1 MTKQV
6 FNLPDLGEGLTE
18 AQVVTWLVQQGDTVS
33 FDQPVVEVETAKALV
48 AVPVPFAGQVVTLHA
63 QPGETVV
70 VGDPLITVAA
80 TVASGGGTTND
91 HGAPS
96 TKSGSGAML
105 VGYGTDEEVPT
116 RRRRRVGSQRAEPQ
130 APSSSPSGPPTPA
143 AATVTGGPAARV
155 ISPVVRE
162 LARRNGV
169 DVATVAA
176 SGAGGV
182 ICRADVEAAIASAV
196 QHRGTSPDALQQRIP
211 LTGLRKAVTDK
222 VSASHRQ
229 IPKATTWVD
238 VDATGLLDARAAINA
253 AIGVDEK
260 ISLLALLARLTV
272 AALYQYPELNA
283 TVDTDHAQIVQYR
296 HVNLG
301 VAAQTPRG
309 LMVPVIDRADT
320 LDTIELGRALS
331 ETTALARS
339 GKLPPARLTGS
350 TFTLNNYGV
359 FGTDGA
365 APIINHPE
373 VAMLGVGRI
382 VDKPW
387 VVQGELAIRKVTQ
400 LSITF
405 DHRACDGGSA
415 GGFLRLFA
423 DYVAS
428 PIMALG
434 RL

>member
-1 MTKQV
+1 M
-6 FNLPDLGEGLTE
+6 
-18 AQVVTWLVQQGDTVS
+18 
-33 FDQPVVEVETAKALV
+33 
-48 AVPVPFAGQVVTLHA
+48 
-63 QPGETVV
+63 
-70 VGDPLITVAA
+70 
-80 TVASGGGTTND
+80 
-91 HGAPS
+91 
-96 TKSGSGAML
+96 
-105 VGYGTDEEVPT
+105 
-116 RRRRRVGSQRAEPQ
+116 
-130 APSSSPSGPPTPA
+130 
-143 AATVTGGPAARV
+143 
-155 ISPVVRE
+155 
-162 LARRNGV
+162 
-169 DVATVAA
+169 
-176 SGAGGV
+176 
-182 ICRADVEAAIASAV
+182 
-196 QHRGTSPDALQQRIP
+196 
-211 LTGLRKAVTDK
+211 
-222 VSASHRQ
+222 
-229 IPKATTWVD
+229 D

-253 AIGVDEK
+253 AIGADEK

-272 AALYQYPELNA
+272 AALHQYPELNA

-301 VAAQTPRG
+301 IAAQTPRG

-331 ETTALARS
+331 ETTVLARS

-382 VDKPW
+382 IDKPW
-387 VVQGELAIRKVTQ
+387 VVQGELAVRKVTQ

-428 PIMALG
+428 PIVALG